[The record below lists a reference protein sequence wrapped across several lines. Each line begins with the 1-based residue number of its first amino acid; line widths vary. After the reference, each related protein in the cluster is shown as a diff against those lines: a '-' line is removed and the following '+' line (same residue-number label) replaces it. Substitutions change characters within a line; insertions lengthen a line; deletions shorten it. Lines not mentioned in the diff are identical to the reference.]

1 MEYRT
6 LGRSGLKVSL
16 LGLGGNN
23 FGRQVDAE
31 TTAAIVDKCVDL
43 GITFFDGADVYGNRG
58 GGEQALGA
66 ALKPHRRNIVLSTKS
81 GGAMGEGP
89 YFAGASRRYLM
100 DALDASLRRLET
112 DYVDLYYIH
121 FPDPKT
127 PIEETL
133 RALDDMVRSGRVRYV
148 ACSNFIA
155 WPVVESI
162 WTSRT

>member
-100 DALDASLRRLET
+100 DALDASLRRLQT

-121 FPDPKT
+121 FPDPK
-127 PIEETL
+127 
-133 RALDDMVRSGRVRYV
+133 RR
-148 ACSNFIA
+148 
-155 WPVVESI
+155 
-162 WTSRT
+162 TSRRSRTWRPSPSSTGTRSSSLPSAGWPPSPS